1 MVSGKYFSFE
11 FKSLQLCGTQWIVL
25 AISTPE
31 GQVFGCRWEI
41 DANEFQIGAALG
53 ILSEALKSSKVTPNI
68 TPSDVK
74 D

>member
-25 AISTPE
+25 SISTPE

-53 ILSEALKSSKVTPNI
+53 ILSEALKSSRVTPNI
-68 TPSDVK
+68 TPFDVK

>member
-25 AISTPE
+25 SISTPE

-41 DANEFQIGAALG
+41 DANKFQIGAALG
-53 ILSEALKSSKVTPNI
+53 ILSEALKSSRVTPNI
-68 TPSDVK
+68 TSPDVK